1 MVLIKTERELRINY
15 EHLKMYEALYQER
28 PTEHIADAVKDIK
41 KAIRKYRDR
50 SETAVVVVKD
60 FGIDG
65 TILLQELPEWV
76 NDEKTAEEMFMKLYY
91 IPCPNGPYDC
101 TGRLF
106 TGWYKIFKRR
116 GRWMVYHRICVD
128 V

>member
-1 MVLIKTERELRINY
+1 MQKIRSARELRMNY
-15 EHLKMYEALYQER
+15 EILKMYEALYQAK
-28 PTEHIADAVKDIK
+28 PTDPIANVIK
-41 KAIRKYRDR
+41 ELKREIREYRDCP
-50 SETAVVVVKD
+50 EQDVVVKD
-60 FGIDG
+60 YGIDG
-65 TILLQELPEWV
+65 AILLQELPECV

-91 IPCPNGPYDC
+91 MSCPNGPYDC

-116 GRWMVYHRICVD
+116 GRWMVYHRVCVD

>member
-1 MVLIKTERELRINY
+1 
-15 EHLKMYEALYQER
+15 MYEALYQAK
-28 PTEHIADAVKDIK
+28 PTDPVADVIK
-41 KAIRKYRDR
+41 EIKREIRRYRDR
-50 SETAVVVVKD
+50 PEHDVVVKD
-60 FGIDG
+60 YGIDG
-65 TILLQELPEWV
+65 AVVLQELPEWV

-116 GRWMVYHRICVD
+116 GRWMVYHRICAD